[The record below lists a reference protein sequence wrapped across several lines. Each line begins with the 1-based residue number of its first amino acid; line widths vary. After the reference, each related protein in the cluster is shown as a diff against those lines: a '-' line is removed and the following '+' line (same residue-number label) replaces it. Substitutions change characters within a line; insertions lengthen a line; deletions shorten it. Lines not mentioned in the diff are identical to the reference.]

1 MFSVK
6 VNHYNFEILK
16 DFKSIKP
23 KMFLLII
30 TTSTIII
37 IITYIALFL
46 ND

>member
-1 MFSVK
+1 MK

-16 DFKSIKP
+16 DIDIISIKP